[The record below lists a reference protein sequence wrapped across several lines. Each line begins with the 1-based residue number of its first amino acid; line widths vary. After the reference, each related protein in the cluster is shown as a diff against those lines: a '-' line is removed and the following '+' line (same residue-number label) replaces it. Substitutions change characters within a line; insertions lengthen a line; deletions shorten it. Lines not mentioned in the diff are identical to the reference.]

1 MTNETLT
8 KRPKTPV
15 TDHEL
20 VTCETNYRRNDHKL
34 HQVLTLLTLLGRPS
48 SLPLSQWQRRR
59 KYVTFG
65 SVDDNRHRQ
74 LCTTIVLRRIR
85 FQLIDFTREVETVHH
100 HDQKKNL
107 IALPRRCPESSL
119 LSQSNDCLI
128 IFLDFHV
135 TFLS

>member
-1 MTNETLT
+1 MTNGTLT
-8 KRPKTPV
+8 KRLKTPV

-20 VTCETNYRRNDHKL
+20 VTSETNYWRNDHKL

-85 FQLIDFTREVETVHH
+85 F
-100 HDQKKNL
+100 
-107 IALPRRCPESSL
+107 
-119 LSQSNDCLI
+119 
-128 IFLDFHV
+128 
-135 TFLS
+135 